1 MVLQLLEQEDGM
13 SEVSELKSRIRRLE
27 KNQLDYLDVIRD
39 CMTEVLDT
47 QEQLITTQNALFGL
61 LYQMHFGV
69 PPPVA
74 TPQGPER
81 QKFMLRLVKN
91 DQPPADT
98 DTDLPVSPRH

>member
-1 MVLQLLEQEDGM
+1 M

-47 QEQLITTQNALFGL
+47 QEQLIDTQRALLGL

-69 PPPVA
+69 PMPLA
-74 TPQGPER
+74 TPQAPER
-81 QKFMLRLVKN
+81 QEFRLRIVKN
-91 DQPPADT
+91 DQPPAGT
-98 DTDLPVSPRH
+98 DTDPPRRPCH